1 MVSTNRARI
10 GQFALLTMTVA
21 AVFNIRNVI
30 NNNVAIGLSAAPAFL
45 VATIIY
51 FIPFTLVIA
60 EFVAMNRNS
69 ESGVYQWVKT
79 SMGGRWAFLTAF
91 CYWFVN
97 LFYFASLLPLVL
109 VFSSYLFVGYNYEM
123 SQVLITVLSIAI
135 FAVATWVS
143 TKGAKWIGSVT
154 SVGSTAVLVL
164 TGAFILLSLIALAG
178 GHQAATPISVQSMT
192 PDFSTFATAWMF
204 LGTLA
209 WIIQGVGG
217 AESVGVFLNDLRG
230 GVKAFVRTI
239 VLAGIMIGLIYAVA
253 SLMMNVFIPEG
264 NLEYSNGLFVAMGAV
279 GKYFG
284 ISSAIVNRVVGVILL
299 AATLGSLL
307 MWTSTP
313 VKIFFSEIPD
323 GIFGGKLVELNEEG
337 IPWRAAW
344 VQFAIVVPI
353 LIIPALG
360 SSNIDDL
367 LGIVINMT
375 AATALIPPLLILLA
389 YLVLRR
395 RFDDVP
401 RQFKMGSRTFG
412 IALSTFLLVIFF
424 FVLIAGT
431 TPADQPLW
439 LTLLYNVG
447 GVVVFLG
454 LAVAWYE
461 RYIRRLKKQDPTQAA
476 DELRPTGEL
485 MREALK
491 QGHDVSEVLGK
502 EHTN

>member
-1 MVSTNRARI
+1 
-10 GQFALLTMTVA
+10 
-21 AVFNIRNVI
+21 
-30 NNNVAIGLSAAPAFL
+30 
-45 VATIIY
+45 
-51 FIPFTLVIA
+51 
-60 EFVAMNRNS
+60 
-69 ESGVYQWVKT
+69 
-79 SMGGRWAFLTAF
+79 
-91 CYWFVN
+91 
-97 LFYFASLLPLVL
+97 
-109 VFSSYLFVGYNYEM
+109 
-123 SQVLITVLSIAI
+123 
-135 FAVATWVS
+135 
-143 TKGAKWIGSVT
+143 
-154 SVGSTAVLVL
+154 
-164 TGAFILLSLIALAG
+164 
-178 GHQAATPISVQSMT
+178 
-192 PDFSTFATAWMF
+192 
-204 LGTLA
+204 
-209 WIIQGVGG
+209 
-217 AESVGVFLNDLRG
+217 
-230 GVKAFVRTI
+230 
-239 VLAGIMIGLIYAVA
+239 
-253 SLMMNVFIPEG
+253 
-264 NLEYSNGLFVAMGAV
+264 
-279 GKYFG
+279 
-284 ISSAIVNRVVGVILL
+284 
-299 AATLGSLL
+299 

-375 AATALIPPLLILLA
+375 AATALIPPWLILLA